1 MNRRSLKPSL
11 KPFVAAAGLLLPL
24 TALTACGSV
33 SAVAGLPAA
42 TTSPTATATATP
54 TPVAVTPVQNDLAL
68 GSAHHELQAGGMTLA
83 VNYWSTLD
91 MGKWTAEAA
100 KPIQLAATITG
111 PNLGTAKKQQKAYVS
126 NFTVTSSLVA
136 ADGTTTT
143 GPTVQDTSRQ
153 TPGYLAMAPYAY
165 STSFVVPAVPA
176 GTRSVEMLIS
186 YDVLEQSAPGA
197 ADYSKQTATDTITV
211 AIAQPEAK

>member
-1 MNRRSLKPSL
+1 MTRRSLKPL
-11 KPFVAAAGLLLPL
+11 VAAAGLLLPL

-42 TTSPTATATATP
+42 TTSPSATATP
-54 TPVAVTPVQNDLAL
+54 TATPVAVTPVQNDLAL

-165 STSFVVPAVPA
+165 STSFVLPSVPA

-211 AIAQPEAK
+211 AIAQPTDAG